1 MVRSPMR
8 RQATGQ
14 VHVID
19 TGLLP
24 VFSQKSAT
32 RLFVPL
38 TGALDTT
45 HLKEARTSIQLA
57 GITNN
62 FIGRMAYRMSDD
74 GIVWSST
81 VTGLGVDL
89 TADGWFYNEGAVSSL
104 TTDLKLFVQLGAEI
118 SNSSG
123 NTQVQ
128 HGLMQL
134 VLQAR
139 NVRGRTQSAT
149 RQKVWS
155 DGSTTGIFHAITAP
169 MLIEDVDEYRGT
181 LELIA
186 SSGDVQVQP
195 AYQVSNDGRTWYS
208 GATSAAAD
216 TFTTFGTNRTTAGL
230 TYATTFSTLAP
241 SEKKKWVR
249 FGVVGK
255 NGTAGKPEAGL
266 VTLRI
271 DTRRA

>member
-1 MVRSPMR
+1 MVQSMR
-8 RQATGQ
+8 RQSQGQ

-19 TGLLP
+19 TGLKP

-38 TGALDTT
+38 TGALDST
-45 HLKEARTSIQLA
+45 HLKEARTSIQVV

-74 GIVWSST
+74 GVVWSAT
-81 VTGLGVDL
+81 VTGVGNDL
-89 TADGWFYNEGAVSSL
+89 TANGWYYNEGTVTSL
-104 TTDLKLFVQLGAEI
+104 TTDLKLFVQLGAEV

-139 NVRGRTQSAT
+139 NVRGRTVSANH
-149 RQKVWS
+149 QKVWS
-155 DGSTTGIFHAITAP
+155 DGSTSGIFHAITAP
-169 MLIEDVDEYRGT
+169 MLLEEVDDYRAT

-186 SSGDVQVQP
+186 SSGDVRVQ
-195 AYQVSNDGRTWYS
+195 AGYQVSNDARTWYS
-208 GATSAAAD
+208 GAAAAAAN
-216 TFTTFGTNRTTAGL
+216 TFTAFGTELTAPGIA
-230 TYATTFSTLAP
+230 YGTTFSNFAP
-241 SEKKKWVR
+241 SEKKKYVR

-255 NGTAGKPEAGL
+255 NGTAGKPETGL
-266 VTLRI
+266 VALRL
-271 DTRRA
+271 DSRRT

>member
-8 RQATGQ
+8 RQAAGQ
-14 VHVID
+14 VHVVD

-45 HLKEARTSIQLA
+45 HLKEARTSIQVA

-62 FIGRMAYRMSDD
+62 FVGRMAYRMSDD
-74 GIVWSST
+74 GIVWSGT

-89 TADGWFYNEGAVSSL
+89 TANGWFYNEGAVSSL
-104 TTDLKLFVQLGAEI
+104 TTDLRLFVQLGAEI

-139 NVRGRTQSAT
+139 NVRGGSQSAT

-169 MLIEDVDEYRGT
+169 MLIEVPNGLDPKLAAQISPLPILAV
-181 LELIA
+181 
-186 SSGDVQVQP
+186 
-195 AYQVSNDGRTWYS
+195 DGRPP
-208 GATSAAAD
+208 TSMKSAWMS
-216 TFTTFGTNRTTAGL
+216 RQR
-230 TYATTFSTLAP
+230 
-241 SEKKKWVR
+241 V
-249 FGVVGK
+249 
-255 NGTAGKPEAGL
+255 
-266 VTLRI
+266 
-271 DTRRA
+271 